1 MTTNILEIYILKIFT
16 NCFPTMIYFGQNNE
30 EYLEEM
36 SIEIK
41 KEKWEKIIYQQIY
54 YLLVERLCLTDLQ
67 T

>member
-1 MTTNILEIYILKIFT
+1 
-16 NCFPTMIYFGQNNE
+16 MIYFGQNNE